1 MIPFR
6 FRNQVNWT
14 GHAARSA
21 SWRFHTGVRRTRQ
34 IAKLCPPTAFTRA
47 AVHTVCRRLLDGNK
61 WQWCWCIHNTLLH
74 PSWYGRMGCI
84 VSGFTFSCLNA
95 WWFWSAAV
103 TSIAFRLD
111 RSPALTSNQAAKKLF
126 YIRIHSV
133 PFFSAIEPLDI
144 ATFRKE
150 MDLFFFIWICN
161 KSGPSKTLCCKRYST
176 LYNHGSYVGCRS
188 SDIIIIIMF
197 AFDNWCDIYG
207 GLLHYAAESYDME
220 RWSQISITSF

>member
-150 MDLFFFIWICN
+150 MNLFFFLFGFAISQAHRKLCAVNVIPHSTIMVVMLVVGRVTSSSCLLLTTGVISMGVCFTMQLNLMIWN
-161 KSGPSKTLCCKRYST
+161 DGVKY
-176 LYNHGSYVGCRS
+176 
-188 SDIIIIIMF
+188 
-197 AFDNWCDIYG
+197 
-207 GLLHYAAESYDME
+207 
-220 RWSQISITSF
+220 Q